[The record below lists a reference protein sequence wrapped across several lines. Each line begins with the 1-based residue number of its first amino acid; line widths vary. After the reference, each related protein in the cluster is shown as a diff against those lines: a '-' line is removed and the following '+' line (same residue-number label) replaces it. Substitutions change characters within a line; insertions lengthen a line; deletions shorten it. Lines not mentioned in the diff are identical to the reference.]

1 MPLSGLFTNL
11 DNTTADRIPVN
22 TFGLAFYK
30 AQNCTDTQLAAAA
43 VFADYCSKH
52 SYMFTEKGWA
62 PVRKSAYDADKMDS
76 FYKDLILSIGKPENF
91 YTYDGY
97 KNGKKIYNKIASE
110 TYLVPMLYEANPDF
124 DKVFTDFLAAVSAE
138 L

>member
-1 MPLSGLFTNL
+1 
-11 DNTTADRIPVN
+11 
-22 TFGLAFYK
+22 
-30 AQNCTDTQLAAAA
+30 
-43 VFADYCSKH
+43 
-52 SYMFTEKGWA
+52 
-62 PVRKSAYDADKMDS
+62 MDS

-110 TYLVPMLYEANPDF
+110 TYLVPMLYETNPDF